1 MFVNIKITIKQ
12 KTIDSRFV
20 QRNSVRKFKVIVLNI
35 NL

>member
-1 MFVNIKITIKQ
+1 MFIDIIITIEQ